1 MINSD
6 VLIAA
11 TNVTRTY
18 GRHAETVALD
28 GVSIEIRAGESL
40 GIVGE
45 SGSGKTTL
53 SRLLLGLEVA
63 SSGTVAFR
71 GNDLKSLPKAEQ
83 RRYRHEIAAVF
94 QNPYSSLDPRMRV
107 WQIITEQ
114 MAIER
119 VRGADQ
125 RKARA
130 AELLTKV
137 GLDERVLLRYPH
149 QLSGGQ
155 RQRVAIA
162 RSLVSDPK
170 VIVLDE
176 AISSLDV
183 SVRAQI
189 LNLLIDL
196 RESLQVGYVF
206 IAHDLA
212 IVQHLCSRLVVLYRG
227 KIVEEGPCDQLFS
240 RPAHPYTAA
249 LIEASYLGDAE
260 LDAAPKLVT
269 PAVTPALGAESC
281 AFHARCAI
289 GTEAC
294 VVDGPVVQ
302 DLGDGHRALCLRPL
316 NRAAADAPEAPDFAT
331 APDQPKARTV
341 SKAAEAR

>member
-1 MINSD
+1 VLEADRGGDLVTAGD
-6 VLIAA
+6 VILEAR
-11 TNVTRTY
+11 NVTRVY
-18 GRHAETVALD
+18 GRQGQTVALD
-28 GVSIEIRAGESL
+28 GVSMQIRAGESL

-45 SGSGKTTL
+45 SGSGKTTF
-53 SRLLLGLEVA
+53 SRLLLGLESPSTGSV
-63 SSGTVAFR
+63 SFLGRDVST
-71 GNDLKSLPKAEQ
+71 LPMGER
-83 RRYRHEIAAVF
+83 RRYRHEVAAVF
-94 QNPYSSLDPRMRV
+94 QNPFSSLDPRMRI
-107 WQIITEQ
+107 WQIVAEQ
-114 MAIER
+114 MFIER
-119 VRGADQ
+119 TGTRDD

-137 GLDERVLLRYPH
+137 GLDERLLHRYPH

-196 RESLQVGYVF
+196 RESLRVGYVF

-227 KIVEEGPCDQLFS
+227 RIVEEGPCDQVFG

-249 LIEASYLGDAE
+249 LIEASYLGDAN
-260 LDAAPKLVT
+260 LNATPRLVAPVTTVASHPDSCGFHSRCPLAADECVAAG
-269 PAVTPALGAESC
+269 PATKDLGA
-281 AFHARCAI
+281 
-289 GTEAC
+289 
-294 VVDGPVVQ
+294 
-302 DLGDGHRALCLRPL
+302 GHRVLCLHPMD
-316 NRAAADAPEAPDFAT
+316 RAAAHLDVAH
-331 APDQPKARTV
+331 
-341 SKAAEAR
+341 SSAAEAR